1 MDEDEIKLVMV
12 APLGDLVC
20 FIMLIMMPSLKKRK
34 NSTKRKLNTNNSTI
48 SHTFPCI
55 VICTERREAVKNHL
69 ADFFR

>member
-34 NSTKRKLNTNNSTI
+34 NSTVCDKYQ
-48 SHTFPCI
+48 
-55 VICTERREAVKNHL
+55 V
-69 ADFFR
+69 